1 MAFSGSQAWQDA
13 RQTVARNRE
22 IFLAMAGVF
31 YLVPALLVAL
41 VWPQPEPQPGLTPQ
55 QTIALVAEFW
65 RGAFPAYIVV
75 GLFQTVGTIA
85 LLRLCTDRTRPTV
98 SEAIRVGLS
107 GLFTYFGAQ
116 LLLGLGFGLIGGLLV
131 AFGGISGSTAL
142 IALIVIALIVVLVY
156 VLLRTTLLAPVIAVD
171 GERNPIA
178 ALRRSW
184 DLTRGNA
191 AGIFGFFLLLGLAF
205 GVVLIVAM
213 LIVGIVLALLSGPET
228 AKTLTAIVSTAL
240 TAGMTVYFV
249 AALASIHRQLAGPD
263 EQILGETFE

>member
-13 RQTVARNRE
+13 QQTVARNRE

-31 YLVPALLVAL
+31 YLVPALLVGL

-55 QTIALVAEFW
+55 QTIALVADFW
-65 RGAFPAYIVV
+65 KGALPAYVV
-75 GLFQTVGTIA
+75 LGLFQTVGTIA

-98 SEAIRVGLS
+98 GDAIRVGLS
-107 GLFTYFGAQ
+107 GLLTYFGAQ
-116 LLLGLGFGLIGGLLV
+116 LVLGLGFGLIGGLLV
-131 AFGGISGSTAL
+131 AIGGISGSTAL
-142 IALIVIALIVVLVY
+142 IAIVVIALIVVLIY

-184 DLTRGNA
+184 DLTRGNTG
-191 AGIFGFFLLLGLAF
+191 GIFGFFLLLGLAF

-213 LIVGIVLALLSGPET
+213 LIVGIVLALVAGQAT
-228 AKTLTAIVSTAL
+228 AKTLATIVSTAL

-263 EQILGETFE
+263 RQGLGETFE